1 MANEA
6 ISNIAL
12 LYSMAA
18 LSGEGGSGGG
28 SGGSGGTVSVKVH
41 ATYTIESTEEAR
53 VENVGTEKDVQLDF
67 YIPRGLDGKSSQWYI
82 SDGKPRSAVEGST
95 DGDLILYTTGDVYKV
110 INGVPVDQHLSLNV
124 GQSDGP
130 YTYAVKAGFKGSEEK
145 FQELWLASLNSGY
158 TNSILDGGE
167 SDFSE
172 FNVQN
177 DGGEGDSKIH
187 HLRVDGINELD
198 D

>member
-28 SGGSGGTVSVKVH
+28 SGGIVSVKVH

-124 GQSDGP
+124 GQNDGP

-177 DGGEGDSKIH
+177 DGGEGDSKTH

>member
-28 SGGSGGTVSVKVH
+28 SGGIVSVKVH

-67 YIPRGLDGKSSQWYI
+67 YIPRGLEGKSSQWYI
-82 SDGKPRSAVEGST
+82 SDGKPRSAVEEST

-124 GQSDGP
+124 GQNDSP

-177 DGGEGDSKIH
+177 DGGEGDSKTH

>member
-18 LSGEGGSGGG
+18 LSGEGGSG
-28 SGGSGGTVSVKVH
+28 GGSGGTVSVKVH

-158 TNSILDGGE
+158 TNSILDGGV

-172 FNVQN
+172 FNVQYYIWIWST
-177 DGGEGDSKIH
+177 DWTAFMYT
-187 HLRVDGINELD
+187 
-198 D
+198 

>member
-18 LSGEGGSGGG
+18 LSSEGGSG
-28 SGGSGGTVSVKVH
+28 GGSGGTVSVKVH
-41 ATYTIESTEEAR
+41 ATYTIEPTEEAR

-67 YIPRGLDGKSSQWYI
+67 YIPRGLEGKSSQWYI
-82 SDGKPRSAVEGST
+82 SDSKPRSAVEGST

-124 GQSDGP
+124 GQSDSP

-172 FNVQN
+172 SNVQN
-177 DGGEGDSKIH
+177 DGGEGDSKTH

>member
-18 LSGEGGSGGG
+18 LSGEGGSG
-28 SGGSGGTVSVKVH
+28 GGSGGTVSVKVH

-110 INGVPVDQHLSLNV
+110 VNGVPVDQHLSLNV
-124 GQSDGP
+124 GQSDSP

-177 DGGEGDSKIH
+177 DGGEGDSKTH

>member
-18 LSGEGGSGGG
+18 LSGEGGSG
-28 SGGSGGTVSVKVH
+28 GGSGGTVSVKVH

-82 SDGKPRSAVEGST
+82 SDGKPRSAVEGSA

-124 GQSDGP
+124 GQSDSP

-177 DGGEGDSKIH
+177 DGGEGDSKTH

>member
-18 LSGEGGSGGG
+18 LSGEGGSG
-28 SGGSGGTVSVKVH
+28 GGSGGTVSVKVH

-158 TNSILDGGE
+158 TNSILDGGV

-177 DGGEGDSKIH
+177 DGGEGDSKIY

>member
-18 LSGEGGSGGG
+18 LSGEGGSG
-28 SGGSGGTVSVKVH
+28 GGSGGTVSVKVH

-95 DGDLILYTTGDVYKV
+95 DGDLILYTTGDAYKV

-124 GQSDGP
+124 GQNDGP

-177 DGGEGDSKIH
+177 DGGEGDSKTH

>member
-18 LSGEGGSGGG
+18 LSGEGGSG
-28 SGGSGGTVSVKVH
+28 GGSGGTVSVKVH

-53 VENVGTEKDVQLDF
+53 VENVGTEKEVQLDF

-82 SDGKPRSAVEGST
+82 FDGKPRSAVEGST

-177 DGGEGDSKIH
+177 DGGEGDSKTY

>member
-18 LSGEGGSGGG
+18 LSGEGGSG
-28 SGGSGGTVSVKVH
+28 GGSGGTVSVKVH

-177 DGGEGDSKIH
+177 DGGEGDSKTY

>member
-18 LSGEGGSGGG
+18 LSGEGGSG
-28 SGGSGGTVSVKVH
+28 GGSGGTVSVKVH

-130 YTYAVKAGFKGSEEK
+130 YTYAIKAGFKGSEEK

-177 DGGEGDSKIH
+177 DGGEGDSKTH

>member
-18 LSGEGGSGGG
+18 LSGEGGSG
-28 SGGSGGTVSVKVH
+28 GGSGGTVSVKVH

-53 VENVGTEKDVQLDF
+53 VENVGTEKEVQLDF
-67 YIPRGLDGKSSQWYI
+67 YIPKGLDGKSSQWYI

-177 DGGEGDSKIH
+177 DGGEGDSKTY

>member
-28 SGGSGGTVSVKVH
+28 SGGAVSVKVH

-177 DGGEGDSKIH
+177 DGGEGDSKTH

>member
-18 LSGEGGSGGG
+18 LSGEGGSG
-28 SGGSGGTVSVKVH
+28 GGSGGTVSVKVH

-124 GQSDGP
+124 GQSDSP

-158 TNSILDGGE
+158 TNSILDGGK

-177 DGGEGDSKIH
+177 DGGEGDSKTH

>member
-18 LSGEGGSGGG
+18 LSGDGSGTGG
-28 SGGSGGTVSVKVH
+28 GGGTVSVKVH
-41 ATYTIESTEEAR
+41 ATYTVDATEEAR

-67 YIPRGLDGKSSQWYI
+67 YIPRGLEGKSSQWYI

-110 INGVPVDQHLSLNV
+110 IDGVPVDQHISLSV

-130 YTYAVKAGFKGSEEK
+130 YVYAVKAGFKGSEEK
-145 FQELWLASLNSGY
+145 FQELWLASLNSGD
-158 TNSILDGGE
+158 TNSILDGGI

-172 FNVQN
+172 FMVQN
-177 DGGEGDSKIH
+177 DGGEGDSKTY

>member
-18 LSGEGGSGGG
+18 LSGEGGSG
-28 SGGSGGTVSVKVH
+28 GGSGGTVSVKVH

-82 SDGKPRSAVEGST
+82 SDGKPRSAVEGSI

-158 TNSILDGGE
+158 TNSILDGGV

-177 DGGEGDSKIH
+177 DGGEGDSKTY

>member
-18 LSGEGGSGGG
+18 LSGEGGSG
-28 SGGSGGTVSVKVH
+28 GGSGGTVSVKVH

-53 VENVGTEKDVQLDF
+53 VENVGTEKEVQLDF

-158 TNSILDGGE
+158 TNSILDGGK

-177 DGGEGDSKIH
+177 DGGEGDSKTH

>member
-6 ISNIAL
+6 ISNVAL

-18 LSGEGGSGGG
+18 LSGEGGSG
-28 SGGSGGTVSVKVH
+28 GGSGGTVSVKVH

-67 YIPRGLDGKSSQWYI
+67 YIPRGLEGKSSQWYI
-82 SDGKPRSAVEGST
+82 SDSKPRSAVEGST

-124 GQSDGP
+124 GQSDSP

-158 TNSILDGGE
+158 TNSILDGGK

-177 DGGEGDSKIH
+177 DGGEGDSKTH

>member
-18 LSGEGGSGGG
+18 LSGEGGSG
-28 SGGSGGTVSVKVH
+28 GGSGGTVSVKVH

-82 SDGKPRSAVEGST
+82 SDGTPPSAVAGST
-95 DGDLILYTTGDVYKV
+95 DGDLILYTTGDVSNV

-124 GQSDGP
+124 GQSDSP

-177 DGGEGDSKIH
+177 DGGEGDSKTH
-187 HLRVDGINELD
+187 HLRVDGINKLD

>member
-18 LSGEGGSGGG
+18 LSGEGGSG
-28 SGGSGGTVSVKVH
+28 SGSGGTVSVKVH

-53 VENVGTEKDVQLDF
+53 VENVGTEKEVQLDF

-95 DGDLILYTTGDVYKV
+95 EGDLILYTTGDVYKV

-177 DGGEGDSKIH
+177 DGGEGDSKTH

>member
-18 LSGEGGSGGG
+18 LSGEGGSG
-28 SGGSGGTVSVKVH
+28 GGSGGTVSVKVH

-124 GQSDGP
+124 GQNDGP

-177 DGGEGDSKIH
+177 DGGEGDSKTH

>member
-18 LSGEGGSGGG
+18 LSGEGGSG
-28 SGGSGGTVSVKVH
+28 GGSGGTVSVKVH

-53 VENVGTEKDVQLDF
+53 VENVGTEKDIQLDF

-177 DGGEGDSKIH
+177 DGGEGDSKTH

>member
-18 LSGEGGSGGG
+18 LSGEGGSG
-28 SGGSGGTVSVKVH
+28 GGSGGTVSVKVH

-167 SDFSE
+167 SDFSGQQ
-172 FNVQN
+172 VQN
-177 DGGEGDSKIH
+177 DGGEGDSKTH

>member
-18 LSGEGGSGGG
+18 LSSEGGSG
-28 SGGSGGTVSVKVH
+28 GGSGGTVSVKVH

-124 GQSDGP
+124 GQSDSP

-158 TNSILDGGE
+158 TNSILDGGN
-167 SDFSE
+167 SDFSGQK
-172 FNVQN
+172 VQN
-177 DGGEGDSKIH
+177 DGGEGDSKTH

>member
-18 LSGEGGSGGG
+18 LSGEGGSG
-28 SGGSGGTVSVKVH
+28 SGSGGTVSVKVH
-41 ATYTIESTEEAR
+41 ATYTVESTEEAR
-53 VENVGTEKDVQLDF
+53 VENVGTEKEVQLDF

-177 DGGEGDSKIH
+177 DGGEGDSKTH

>member
-18 LSGEGGSGGG
+18 LSGEGGSG
-28 SGGSGGTVSVKVH
+28 GGSGGTVSVKVH

-110 INGVPVDQHLSLNV
+110 INGAPVDQHLSLNV
-124 GQSDGP
+124 GQSDSP

-167 SDFSE
+167 SNFSGQ
-172 FNVQN
+172 NVQN
-177 DGGEGDSKIH
+177 DGGEGDSKTH

>member
-18 LSGEGGSGGG
+18 LSGEGGSG
-28 SGGSGGTVSVKVH
+28 GGSGGTVSVKVH

-67 YIPRGLDGKSSQWYI
+67 YIPRGLEGKSSQWYI
-82 SDGKPRSAVEGST
+82 SDGKPRSVVEGST

-110 INGVPVDQHLSLNV
+110 INGIPVDQHISLSV
-124 GQSDGP
+124 GQSDSP
-130 YTYAVKAGFKGSEEK
+130 YIYAVKAGFKGSEEK

-167 SDFSE
+167 SNFSDQQ
-172 FNVQN
+172 VQN
-177 DGGEGDSKIH
+177 DGGEGDNKVH
-187 HLRVDGINELD
+187 HLKVDGINELD
-198 D
+198 E

>member
-18 LSGEGGSGGG
+18 LSGEGGSG
-28 SGGSGGTVSVKVH
+28 GGSGGTVSVKVH

-53 VENVGTEKDVQLDF
+53 VENVGTEKEVQLDF

-82 SDGKPRSAVEGST
+82 SDSKPRSAVEGST

-110 INGVPVDQHLSLNV
+110 VNGVPVDQHLSLNV

-177 DGGEGDSKIH
+177 DGGEGDSKTH

>member
-18 LSGEGGSGGG
+18 LSGEGGSG
-28 SGGSGGTVSVKVH
+28 GGSGGTVSVKVH

-110 INGVPVDQHLSLNV
+110 VNGVPVDQHLSLNV

-158 TNSILDGGE
+158 TNSILDGGN

-177 DGGEGDSKIH
+177 DGGEGDSKTH

>member
-18 LSGEGGSGGG
+18 LSGEGGSG
-28 SGGSGGTVSVKVH
+28 GGSGGTVSVKVH

-82 SDGKPRSAVEGST
+82 SDSKPRSAVEGST

-110 INGVPVDQHLSLNV
+110 VNGVPVDQHLSLNV

-177 DGGEGDSKIH
+177 DGGEGDSKTH

>member
-18 LSGEGGSGGG
+18 LSGEGGSG
-28 SGGSGGTVSVKVH
+28 GGSGGTVSVKVH

-95 DGDLILYTTGDVYKV
+95 NGDLILYTTGDVYKV

-177 DGGEGDSKIH
+177 DGGEGDSKTH

>member
-18 LSGEGGSGGG
+18 LSGEGGSG
-28 SGGSGGTVSVKVH
+28 GGSGGTVSVKVH

-53 VENVGTEKDVQLDF
+53 VENVGTEKEVQLDF
-67 YIPRGLDGKSSQWYI
+67 YIPRGIDGKSSQWYI

-177 DGGEGDSKIH
+177 DGGEGDSKTH

>member
-28 SGGSGGTVSVKVH
+28 SGGTISVKVH

-177 DGGEGDSKIH
+177 DGGEGDSKTH

>member
-18 LSGEGGSGGG
+18 LSGDGGSGGG
-28 SGGSGGTVSVKVH
+28 GSGTVSVKVH
-41 ATYTIESTEEAR
+41 ATYTIDATEEAR

-177 DGGEGDSKIH
+177 DGGEGDSKTH
-187 HLRVDGINELD
+187 HLSVDGINELD

>member
-18 LSGEGGSGGG
+18 LSGEGGSG
-28 SGGSGGTVSVKVH
+28 GGSGGTVSVKVH

-82 SDGKPRSAVEGST
+82 SDGKPRSAVEEST

-177 DGGEGDSKIH
+177 DGGEGDSKTH

>member
-18 LSGEGGSGGG
+18 LSGEGGSG
-28 SGGSGGTVSVKVH
+28 GGSGGTVSVKVH

-95 DGDLILYTTGDVYKV
+95 DGDLILYTTVDVYKV

-124 GQSDGP
+124 GQNDSP

-177 DGGEGDSKIH
+177 DGGEGDSKTH